1 MLAIVKGRRKY
12 HEAVPGIEFE
22 QQSFGF
28 IWKYIWMVRQR
39 NVSVL
44 YALRYDDTSLF
55 EGHCAEYAGITK
67 ITAISIRSKS
77 NRCSDNYKQSW
88 RWFIPYMYNPL
99 NYPDG
104 HDWLVD

>member
-1 MLAIVKGRRKY
+1 
-12 HEAVPGIEFE
+12 
-22 QQSFGF
+22 
-28 IWKYIWMVRQR
+28 MVRQR

-77 NRCSDNYKQSW
+77 NRCSDNYKQS
-88 RWFIPYMYNPL
+88 
-99 NYPDG
+99 
-104 HDWLVD
+104 